1 MEYTISPYIK
11 TTIMRRVKAIWFFR
25 RVLPFLAVELA
36 LVAIV
41 LQQIA
46 SSVFVNHVIQNAAVH
61 TFERSP
67 VMFADFFFRA
77 FLNTETLI
85 QTLVIASLIGSV
97 FLLRDMARTFRTFM
111 KQKGNLPQFS
121 HVV

>member
-1 MEYTISPYIK
+1 MEYLISPHIK
-11 TTIMRRVKAIWFFR
+11 TTVMRRIKAIWFFR
-25 RVLPFLAVELA
+25 RVLPYLIAELA
-36 LVAIV
+36 IVAVV

-77 FLNTETLI
+77 FLNTEILV
-85 QTLVIASLIGSV
+85 QTLVAATLIGGI
-97 FLLRDMARTFRTFM
+97 FLARDMMRTFRTFV
-111 KQKGNLPQFS
+111 KQERNLSQLS
-121 HVV
+121 HVI